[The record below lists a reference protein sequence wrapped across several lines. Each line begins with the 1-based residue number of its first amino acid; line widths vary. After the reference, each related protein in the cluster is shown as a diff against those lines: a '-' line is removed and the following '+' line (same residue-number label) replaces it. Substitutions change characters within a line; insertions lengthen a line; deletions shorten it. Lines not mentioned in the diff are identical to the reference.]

1 MSSSR
6 HTEFWDK
13 WRKSEQ
19 EARIALRAYEQHPKT
34 HSFPLKYKSSC
45 DKPTSSCET
54 SRSTRKHSAFWD
66 SWRESEKQAR
76 IALREYDRDPK
87 SRPFPLKT
95 SNSSTSST
103 SVSETKPVYSS
114 KLHRSAG
121 CPLTTKQLALTVN
134 GCHTDILITPF
145 QDKIFIVITQLAKI
159 GTMILARKEGEEEGP
174 TSFSTTTVLG
184 KRDEEVLSVYARALI
199 GLISQSSP
207 KALLLGISLKDHSP
221 STFKAI
227 FNLISSPENRLW

>member
-6 HTEFWDK
+6 HADFWDR

-19 EARIALRAYEQHPKT
+19 EARIALRAYEQDPKT
-34 HSFPLKYKSSC
+34 HSFPLKSKSSC
-45 DKPTSSCET
+45 QKLNSSCDT
-54 SRSTRKHSAFWD
+54 IQSTRRHSAFWD
-66 SWRESEKQAR
+66 RWRESEKQSR

-87 SRPFPLKT
+87 SHPFPLKT
-95 SNSSTSST
+95 SNSSST
-103 SVSETKPVYSS
+103 SVSETKPVFSS

-159 GTMILARKEGEEEGP
+159 GTLILARKEGEEEGP
-174 TSFSTTTVLG
+174 VSFSTTTVLG

-199 GLISQSSP
+199 GLISQTSP
-207 KALLLGISLKDHSP
+207 KSLLLGISLKDHSP

-227 FNLISSPENRLW
+227 FNLISSPENMLW